1 VSAPVFG
8 FEKNGY
14 HARGLGIVMADWTV
28 KLLEQWAVVT
38 AAPIP
43 FAIAIVAAA
52 AVICLVVGWSYRGV
66 LSKNAQIELQ
76 DRRLSDYRDK
86 LKGSVVSDR
95 TEKFGGH
102 PVRIITEAALKEVS
116 LVPRGAIKQAFVFLS
131 DNVNTPTIIGMERSS
146 VFALDRAAH
155 KHAARKCCHT
165 RDHSPID

>member
-1 VSAPVFG
+1 
-8 FEKNGY
+8 
-14 HARGLGIVMADWTV
+14 MADWTV

-43 FAIAIVAAA
+43 FAAA

-95 TEKFGGH
+95 TEKFGAH
-102 PVRIITEAALKEVS
+102 PVRIIT
-116 LVPRGAIKQAFVFLS
+116 PRS
-131 DNVNTPTIIGMERSS
+131 RRS
-146 VFALDRAAH
+146 H
-155 KHAARKCCHT
+155 
-165 RDHSPID
+165 